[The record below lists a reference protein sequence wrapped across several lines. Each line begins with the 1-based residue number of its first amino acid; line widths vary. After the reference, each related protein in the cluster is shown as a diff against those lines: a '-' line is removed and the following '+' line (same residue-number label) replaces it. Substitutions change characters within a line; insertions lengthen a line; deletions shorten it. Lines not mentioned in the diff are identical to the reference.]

1 MSIDPTM
8 TKPGDPE
15 QERRALCRFLMADLL
30 EWSAKSA
37 SPLVRAEREALSE
50 AYTRLA
56 DAVYAAS
63 GPKKKMF
70 LQVYPPYGQ
79 TMRLNL
85 DIVETAYPS
94 RLSKPEEAPPIGR
107 KTDPVAA
114 APTPAPKPAND
125 AAAAPAI
132 GDQPRRPGRRYPLVD
147 PRDGR
152 KLA

>member
-1 MSIDPTM
+1 MTIDPSM
-8 TKPGDPE
+8 AKPGDPA
-15 QERRALCRFLMADLL
+15 QERQALCRFLMADLL

-37 SPLVRAEREALSE
+37 SPAVKAERDALSQ
-50 AYTRLA
+50 AYARLA

-63 GPKKKMF
+63 APKKKMF

-79 TMRLNL
+79 TMRMNL

-94 RLSKPEEAPPIGR
+94 RLPAVDEALGISR
-107 KTDPVAA
+107 QSETA
-114 APTPAPKPAND
+114 TPQPAND
-125 AAAAPAI
+125 AARAAQA
-132 GDQPRRPGRRYPLVD
+132 DKLRRSGRHYPLVD